1 MNRIKELR
9 EQKSI
14 GQKVLA
20 IDIGV
25 SQPTICDWE
34 SGRKTPSS
42 KSAAKLADYFG
53 VSLDYLLGR
62 DIPHANTSVISGAST
77 PLTSRDRRDIARDMA
92 AIEASLESGEGLMFN
107 GEPLSPEAKE
117 SLLAAMRLGLEA
129 AKLKNKERFTP
140 KKYRKD

>member
-1 MNRIKELR
+1 MRLKELR
-9 EQKSI
+9 KKHGLTQK
-14 GQKVLA
+14 QLA
-20 IDIGV
+20 SALHVAQNTVCNWENGVRQIDTEYIKQIAEYFHV
-25 SQPTICDWE
+25 ST
-34 SGRKTPSS
+34 
-42 KSAAKLADYFG
+42 
-53 VSLDYLLGR
+53 DYLLGR
-62 DIPHANTSVISGAST
+62 EDSPANAQSDSSALT
-77 PLTSRDRRDIARDMA
+77 PRDRRDIARDMA